1 MGKRREGD
9 DLGGGRGG
17 EGGMRRDE
25 KGEGLEWDSGIV
37 G

>member
-25 KGEGLEWDSGIV
+25 KG
-37 G
+37 